1 MMKNHNK
8 KIINCYSLFK
18 KVAKN
23 NEIALRIT
31 AKIRIFVP

>member
-1 MMKNHNK
+1 MKNHNK

-23 NEIALRIT
+23 NEIELRIMG
-31 AKIRIFVP
+31 KFRIFVH